1 MLDAKGLL
9 GGCEFEGG
17 DVWLGLYGVE
27 QWCRTVVQGDGTCR
41 IGGAVV

>member
-1 MLDAKGLL
+1 MLDAEGLL

-27 QWCRTVVQGDGTCR
+27 QSCKGMVRVELQ
-41 IGGAVV
+41 GAVV